1 MGRIKDLMGN
11 RYGKLTVISR
21 GENDK
26 SHRCT
31 WNCRCDCG
39 NEINI
44 KSANLLHGQVS
55 CGCIRITSLV
65 GKKYGRLRVT
75 EQAENVRAKSGR
87 THVMYLC
94 KCDCGTRVLVKAE
107 NLRSGNTKS
116 CGCLE
121 KDINKE
127 KSTKHG
133 LKGTRI
139 YNVWQGMKQR
149 CYNPNETEYGN
160 YGGRGITVC
169 KEWLG
174 EHGVENFAEWAY
186 STGYDENAEHGECT
200 IDRIDNDKG
209 YSPDNCRWATNKEQ
223 QRNKRNNFVVIYK
236 EKEMTLSE
244 VSEITGINRETL
256 SSRLGRGM
264 TIEEAVSFKKTEL
277 KLTFNGVEKT
287 LKEWSAEL
295 GVNYRTMHGR
305 YRKGWSVEEV
315 LYGKKTN

>member
-1 MGRIKDLMGN
+1 MGRIKDLTGQ
-11 RYGKLTVISR
+11 RFGKLTVINR

-26 SHRCT
+26 KHRCT

-39 NEINI
+39 NEINV

-65 GKKYGRLRVT
+65 GKKYGRLRVI
-75 EQAENVRAKSGR
+75 EQAKNTRTKSGR
-87 THVMYLC
+87 THVMYC
-94 KCDCGTRVLVKAE
+94 CECDCGTKILVKAE

-133 LKGTRI
+133 LRGTRI

-149 CYNPNETEYGN
+149 CYNKNEERYAD

-169 KEWLG
+169 PEWLG
-174 EHGVENFAEWAY
+174 EHGFENFYDW
-186 STGYDENAEHGECT
+186 SMGNGYADNLT
-200 IDRIDNDKG
+200 IDRIDNNKG
-209 YSPDNCRWATNKEQ
+209 YSPYNCRWATAKEQ
-223 QRNKRNNFVVIYK
+223 QRNKRNNFVVVYK

-264 TIEEAVSFKKTEL
+264 TIEEAVRFKKTDLRL
-277 KLTFNGVEKT
+277 KFNGIEKT
-287 LKEWSAEL
+287 LKQWSAEL
-295 GVNYRTMHGR
+295 GVNYRTMRGR
-305 YRKGWSVEEV
+305 FRKGWSVEEV
-315 LYGKKTN
+315 LYGKKR

>member
-1 MGRIKDLMGN
+1 MGKIKDLTGN

-21 GENDK
+21 GKNDK
-26 SHRCT
+26 NHRCT

-39 NEINI
+39 NEINV

-65 GKKYGRLRVT
+65 GKKYGRLRVI
-75 EQAENVRAKSGR
+75 EQAENARTKSGR

-94 KCDCGTRVLVKAE
+94 ECDCGTKILVRAE
-107 NLRSGNTKS
+107 SLRNGNTRS

-121 KDINKE
+121 KEITKE

-149 CYNPNETEYGN
+149 CYNQNEERYAD

-169 KEWLG
+169 PEWLG
-174 EHGVENFAEWAY
+174 ENGIENFAKWALEN
-186 STGYDENAEHGECT
+186 GYAENLT
-200 IDRIDNDKG
+200 IDRIDNNKG

-223 QRNKRNNFVVIYK
+223 QRNKRNNFIVIYK
-236 EKEMTLSE
+236 GKEMTLSE
-244 VSEITGINRETL
+244 VSEITGINRATL
-256 SSRLGRGM
+256 SSRLEKGLS
-264 TIEEAVSFKKTEL
+264 IEEAINFKKTDL
-277 KLTFNGVEKT
+277 RLSFNGVEKT
-287 LKEWSAEL
+287 LKEWSAEF
-295 GVNYRTMHGR
+295 GINYRTIHGR
-305 YRKGWSVEEV
+305 YSKGWSAEEV
-315 LYGKKTN
+315 LYGKKQ